1 MCRFPQGHFGH
12 QVESSEICWLL
23 SEAFR
28 YSFSSENSHHNQTS
42 NKQVRPTQIQGS
54 YSGQMAQDL
63 ITKTYKSS
71 FKAAWELHHSLLL
84 TSKSD
89 CLLNHDWR
97 QANKLQFPLPRC
109 VWAVYLPLLR
119 KGEWVGNMQV
129 CERGSGWSLLD
140 AADARPSALQC
151 LKALGCA
158 LSTNCHQCKQLR
170 QSKAIKGSTMRE
182 FKQNSSVSRSG
193 ILFEAKAS
201 SLTPVTP
208 TLSTLHPSC

>member
-1 MCRFPQGHFGH
+1 MHVSLSARALWPSGRKLWNLLAAIRSV
-12 QVESSEICWLL
+12 QVLFLL
-23 SEAFR
+23 WK
-28 YSFSSENSHHNQTS
+28 FSSQSNIKQAGQANSD
-42 NKQVRPTQIQGS
+42 PG
-54 YSGQMAQDL
+54 GQMAQDL

-71 FKAAWELHHSLLL
+71 FKAEWELHHLLLL

-158 LSTNCHQCKQLR
+158 LSTSCHQCKQLR

-208 TLSTLHPSC
+208 TRSTLHPSC